1 MKTSSVLIL
10 ILVCA
15 IVVSFAG
22 DVYFSTNT
30 RSVTSTATISTTVEV
45 ISQNILTHST
55 TFTTTRNLATIV
67 MTSVQSVVVPCARI
81 YPNGTVPSNEPSIYM
96 QQNQSAFLCV
106 RYFYYN
112 STAAETVNTS
122 GILQVTGLRQIN
134 STTSLSFNPSSNFT
148 VVAFPTEITIG
159 GPSNENEGIVVL
171 YVINAH
177 SNSSGTY
184 SLGFLATVYPGIAD
198 CNSLSKII
206 VGNGEP
212 HYDNNL
218 RCSVPLADFYPL
230 DSEGFAV
237 GILTAEVVGI
247 SNSTS

>member
-1 MKTSSVLIL
+1 
-10 ILVCA
+10 
-15 IVVSFAG
+15 
-22 DVYFSTNT
+22 
-30 RSVTSTATISTTVEV
+30 
-45 ISQNILTHST
+45 
-55 TFTTTRNLATIV
+55 
-67 MTSVQSVVVPCARI
+67 VVVPCARI
-81 YPNGTVPSNEPSIYM
+81 YPNGTVPSSEPSIYM
-96 QQNQSAFLCV
+96 QQDQSAFLCV

-122 GILQVTGLRQIN
+122 GILQVSGLRQIN
-134 STTSLSFNPSSNFT
+134 STTSGSFNPSSNFT
-148 VVAFPTEITIG
+148 VDSFPTEITIG

-177 SNSSGTY
+177 TNSSGTY
-184 SLGFLATVYPGIAD
+184 SMSFLATVYPGIAD
-198 CNSLSKII
+198 CGSLSKII

-218 RCSVPLADFYPL
+218 RCSVPLTDFYPL

>member
-1 MKTSSVLIL
+1 MNTSRIL
-10 ILVCA
+10 IIVLLCA
-15 IVVSFAG
+15 VVVSFTG
-22 DVYFSTNT
+22 DVYFSSNT
-30 RSVTSTATISTTVEV
+30 RSITSTTTVSTTLEV

-55 TFTTTRNLATIV
+55 TYTTTRNLATIV
-67 MTSVQSVVVPCARI
+67 TTSVQSVVVPCAKI

-122 GILQVTGLRQIN
+122 GILQVSGLRQIN
-134 STTSLSFNPSSNFT
+134 STTSESFNPSSNFT
-148 VVAFPTEITIG
+148 VDAFPAEITIG
-159 GPSNENEGIVVL
+159 GPSSENEGIVVL

-177 SNSSGTY
+177 TNSSGTY
-184 SLGFLATVYPGIAD
+184 SLSFLATVYPGIAD
-198 CNSLSKII
+198 CGSLSKII

-212 HYDNNL
+212 HYDNDL
-218 RCSVPLADFYPL
+218 RCSVPLTDFYPL